1 MFGLG
6 MQELIIILVI
16 VVVLFGATRL
26 PQVGEGVGK
35 MITNF
40 RKGLKS
46 GEKAAEEQEEENDDD
61 SKKEISSGA

>member
-6 MQELIIILVI
+6 MQELIIILII
-16 VVVLFGATRL
+16 VVVLFGSTRL

-40 RKGLKS
+40 RKSMKQAEKS
-46 GEKAAEEQEEENDDD
+46 DEEGEADN
-61 SKKEISSGA
+61 KKEIPGA

>member
-6 MQELIIILVI
+6 MQELIVILII
-16 VVVLFGATRL
+16 VVVLFGSTRL

-40 RKGLKS
+40 RKSMKQA
-46 GEKAAEEQEEENDDD
+46 EKGEEEEEPP
-61 SKKEISSGA
+61 SKKEIPRS

>member
-16 VVVLFGATRL
+16 VVVLFGSTRL
-26 PQVGEGVGK
+26 PQIGDGVGK

-40 RKGLKS
+40 RKSMKDAGK
-46 GEKAAEEQEEENDDD
+46 GEDDD
-61 SKKEISSGA
+61 AADKKEIPPA

>member
-16 VVVLFGATRL
+16 VVVLFGSTRL
-26 PQVGEGVGK
+26 PQIGDGVGK

-40 RKGLKS
+40 RRS
-46 GEKAAEEQEEENDDD
+46 MKAADKEKEADEENDD
-61 SKKEISSGA
+61 KREIPGA

>member
-6 MQELIIILVI
+6 MQELIIILII
-16 VVVLFGATRL
+16 VVVLFGSTRL

-40 RKGLKS
+40 RKSMKQA
-46 GEKAAEEQEEENDDD
+46 EKAGQDDD
-61 SKKEISSGA
+61 DEEPPKKEIPGA